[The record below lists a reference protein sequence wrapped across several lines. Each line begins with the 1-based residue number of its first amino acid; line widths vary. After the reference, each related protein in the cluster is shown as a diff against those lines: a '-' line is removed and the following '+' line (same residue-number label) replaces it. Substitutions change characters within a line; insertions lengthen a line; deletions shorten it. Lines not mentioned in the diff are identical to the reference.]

1 MARIGKC
8 VGCVA
13 VLATL
18 GLAPAVAFAAPGEA
32 LAQMGMVGGMPMLN
46 AETLAK
52 AKTEIGI
59 RADQKD
65 EWNAYADAVANA
77 LEDSDSMHQS
87 MTPKSMSQLSPADR
101 QALMSAMHEQR
112 RGSLEQVNQARANL
126 IKVLNDTQR
135 AKAKDVLGDA
145 IGPHG
150 TMRGGGG
157 MMMSPNR

>member
-8 VGCVA
+8 VGWVA

-18 GLAPAVAFAAPGEA
+18 GLAPAAAFAAPAEPP
-32 LAQMGMVGGMPMLN
+32 AQMGMVGGMAMLN

-59 RADQKD
+59 RADQED
-65 EWNAYADAVANA
+65 EWEAYADAVANA

-112 RGSLEQVNQARANL
+112 RGSLEQVNLARAQL
-126 IKVLNDTQR
+126 FDVLNDTQR

-145 IGPHG
+145 IGPRGMMH
-150 TMRGGGG
+150 GGGG